1 MKRSEEYM
9 NLLGSQ
15 GTRLLCLVAR
25 IYLPA
30 KSWCEDA

>member
-1 MKRSEEYM
+1 M

-15 GTRLLCLVAR
+15 GTRLLCLVTR

-30 KSWCEDA
+30 KLWYEDA